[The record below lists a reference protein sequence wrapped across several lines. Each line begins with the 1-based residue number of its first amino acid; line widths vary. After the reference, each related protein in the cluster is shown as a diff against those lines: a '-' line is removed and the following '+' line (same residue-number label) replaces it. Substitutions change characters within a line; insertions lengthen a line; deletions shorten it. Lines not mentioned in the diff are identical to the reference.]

1 MNMKKCDMC
10 GKVYKPDMG
19 VKLSVSGVIPKG
31 ASVPDVQWEMGRYRL
46 YGLALA
52 ADSRKVTDTLDL
64 CPNCYS
70 DILYRIYGVQ
80 EKHYMGIWTPN
91 DD

>member
-1 MNMKKCDMC
+1 MRY
-10 GKVYKPDMG
+10 VRESVQPDMG
-19 VKLSVSGVIPKG
+19 VKLSVSGVTPKG
-31 ASVPDVQWEMGRYRL
+31 TSVPDVQWETGRYRL

-52 ADSRKVTDTLDL
+52 ADSRKVTNTLDL

-80 EKHYMGIWTPN
+80 EKHYMGIWTQN

>member
-1 MNMKKCDMC
+1 MDMKKCDMC
-10 GKVYKPDMG
+10 GKMYKPGMG

-31 ASVPDVQWEMGRYRL
+31 TYVPYVQQEIGRYRL
-46 YGLALA
+46 NGLVLSE
-52 ADSRKVTDTLDL
+52 DSQKVTDDLDL

-70 DILYRIYGVQ
+70 DILYQIYGVQ
-80 EKHYMGIWTPN
+80 EKHYMGIWTQN

>member
-1 MNMKKCDMC
+1 MRY
-10 GKVYKPDMG
+10 VRESVQPDMG

-31 ASVPDVQWEMGRYRL
+31 TSVPDVQWETGRYRL

-52 ADSRKVTDTLDL
+52 ADSRKVINTLDL

-80 EKHYMGIWTPN
+80 EKHYMGIWTQN

>member
-1 MNMKKCDMC
+1 MDTKKCDMC
-10 GKVYKPDMG
+10 GKVYNPDMG

-31 ASVPDVQWEMGRYRL
+31 ASVPDVQWKMGRYRL
-46 YGLALA
+46 YELALA

-80 EKHYMGIWTPN
+80 EKHYMGIWAQN

>member
-31 ASVPDVQWEMGRYRL
+31 TYVPYVQWEIGGYRL
-46 YGLALA
+46 NGLVLSE
-52 ADSRKVTDTLDL
+52 DSQKVIDDLDL

-80 EKHYMGIWTPN
+80 EKHYMGVWTHN